1 MFYDKHPFC
10 ILYIYL
16 SCLLAGNFK
25 AQDMMSIL
33 RHEDSGICMT
43 GGFTSTGSQVSI
55 LPPKDSGAPCVHF
68 LTGTANPSKSLFK
81 PFVFTENASIGDK
94 TTSPTFGDKDPAK
107 IIPRFQSTVDRQ
119 HPLWRAH
126 QHFLALLE
134 RDDPKGT
141 MLLSQI
147 REMEAHSTKDLEDL
161 VKQGKLD
168 AKASAKLGA
177 MFQHMVDLELNF
189 YKMS

>member
-1 MFYDKHPFC
+1 
-10 ILYIYL
+10 
-16 SCLLAGNFK
+16 
-25 AQDMMSIL
+25 MSIL

-43 GGFTSTGSQVSI
+43 GGFASTGSQVSI
-55 LPPKDSGAPCVHF
+55 LSPNDGGAPCVHF
-68 LTGTANPSKSLFK
+68 FTGTSNPHQSLFK

-94 TTSPTFGDKDPAK
+94 TTSPGFGDKDPAK
-107 IIPRFQSTVDRQ
+107 IIPRFQSTVDRR
-119 HPLWRAH
+119 HPLWSAH
-126 QHFLALLE
+126 EQFLVMLE
-134 RDDPKGT
+134 KNDPKGA

-147 REMEAHSTKDLEDL
+147 RDMELHSTQDLEDI

-177 MFQHMVDLELNF
+177 MFQHMVDLEMNF